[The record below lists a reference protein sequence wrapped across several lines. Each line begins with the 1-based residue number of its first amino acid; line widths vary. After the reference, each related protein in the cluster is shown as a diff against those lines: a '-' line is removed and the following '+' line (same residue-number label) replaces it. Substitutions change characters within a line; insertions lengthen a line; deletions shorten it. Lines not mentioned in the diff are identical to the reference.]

1 MTNPWFKYYPTD
13 WRADPRLRM
22 CSLAARGLWIEL
34 LGYMHEA
41 EPYGHLTINGA
52 NPTDVEIA
60 SLVGR
65 PLAEVRRALSEL
77 ASRQVFSLD
86 SNSGAMF
93 SRRMVR
99 DNAKALK
106 DKENGG
112 RGGNPKLKGGNN
124 GGVNPDDK
132 AQKPEA
138 RYQIPESRKKESRA
152 VALVDDWPVDYREW
166 FWSRYPNKVGKPRAL
181 AKLDGCRRRGVAFD
195 AIMSGLDRYI
205 ANKPPDRAW
214 LNPETFLNQERWTDQ
229 PAAPVANGRGPPGN
243 SFASLHLDLQNA
255 HGGYHDSPGLGEF
268 DAPGFD
274 LDIKPNSGG

>member
-22 CSLAARGLWIEL
+22 CSLASRGLWIEL

-41 EPYGHLTINGA
+41 EPYGHLNINGS
-52 NPTDVEIA
+52 NPTEAEIA

-77 ASRQVFSLD
+77 ASRQVFSID
-86 SNSGAMF
+86 SNTGAMY

-99 DNAKALK
+99 DKAKALK

-112 RGGNPKLKGGNN
+112 RGGNPKLKATDN
-124 GGVNPDDK
+124 GGVNPKDK
-132 AQKPEA
+132 AQIPEA
-138 RYQIPESRKKESRA
+138 RSQKPEKKETRA
-152 VALVDDWPVDYREW
+152 SALIDDGWPEDFRER

-181 AKLDGCRRRGVAFD
+181 AKLEHCRKRFVQFD
-195 AIMSGLDRYI
+195 AIMTGLDRYI
-205 ANKPPDRAW
+205 AGKPPDRAW

-229 PAAPVANGRGPPGN
+229 PAAPASGGRGPPGN
-243 SFASLHLDLQNA
+243 SFASVHLDLLQNA
-255 HGGYHDSPGLGEF
+255 HGEHHDSPGFGEF

-274 LDIKPNSGG
+274 IDLKADSGR